1 MRTTSN
7 CLGSKTFRSKITGYG
22 DFRNGATW
30 PANACRGTCDVVY
43 GGQYATTS
51 GFAKAGCSGNVQQST
66 KIGFWCHA
74 GGGDAS
80 VIMIGGGGD
89 ACDRADHGLG
99 ITEKNDG
106 GFSSG
111 TDTRDFGSDVLAS
124 PFDTYALNLWI
135 SKV

>member
-1 MRTTSN
+1 
-7 CLGSKTFRSKITGYG
+7 
-22 DFRNGATW
+22 
-30 PANACRGTCDVVY
+30 
-43 GGQYATTS
+43 
-51 GFAKAGCSGNVQQST
+51 
-66 KIGFWCHA
+66 
-74 GGGDAS
+74 
-80 VIMIGGGGD
+80 MIGGGGD